1 MGQRYLVDTNILIDF
16 QMRLIPE
23 TGLRYVADIV
33 DADFIISFISYI
45 EFLGYSN
52 ASQNMEDF
60 IALAEI
66 IEVNKAII
74 DQTIKL
80 RKSYKIKL
88 PDAIIAAT
96 SIANNLTLISHNL
109 KDFERIKEL
118 KVIDPYLL

>member
-1 MGQRYLVDTNILIDF
+1 
-16 QMRLIPE
+16 MRLIPE